1 MMTLD
6 QFETNLRR
14 FGEQIEGLD
23 ARLQEWFTEKVDEIR
38 RLAPVSDENGGAL
51 RSSVKL
57 TGDRFHYELTM
68 LSYGVFQN
76 YGVLGVNSSR
86 QPTFV
91 PEAGLSIEGF
101 GIAQEKFQFGTN
113 NFWNGGPPWGAY
125 YTGIRAQSFFS
136 ISDITNELTQF
147 IADNTTE

>member
-1 MMTLD
+1 MTLD
-6 QFETNLRR
+6 QFESMLEN

-23 ARLQEWFTEKVDEIR
+23 ARLQEWFTQKVDEIR
-38 RLAPVSDENGGAL
+38 RLTPVDTGAL

-101 GIAQEKFQFGTN
+101 GITQEKFQFGTG
-113 NFWNGGPPWGAY
+113 NFDNGGRPWGAY

-136 ISDITNELTQF
+136 ITDITNELTQF